1 MFVDEFRAA
10 LSHPLAAKAF
20 ADYLFE
26 GRKLNLAVWLIV
38 QELSETLNSPL
49 KGAALEQAFTKICL
63 ANPQALLEGRRHYEA
78 LGANSADLIAIA
90 QAVPKSEYYVMQP
103 DGNRLIS
110 LELWPVMLA
119 LLASGDKDRER
130 LDILIDEKGQKAAVA
145 AWLRLRGLDGWA
157 ERYEVL
163 ARINKQDAAK
173 EAAIAYA

>member
-1 MFVDEFRAA
+1 MKR
-10 LSHPLAAKAF
+10 
-20 ADYLFE
+20 
-26 GRKLNLAVWLIV
+26 
-38 QELSETLNSPL
+38 
-49 KGAALEQAFTKICL
+49 
-63 ANPQALLEGRRHYEA
+63 

-110 LELWPVMLA
+110 LELVAGHAGAAGIWRQGPGTA
-119 LLASGDKDRER
+119 RQPHRRKGPESGGSG
-130 LDILIDEKGQKAAVA
+130 LGSV
-145 AWLRLRGLDGWA
+145 LRGLDGWA